1 MAFLQITVME
11 VSFLVVF
18 LAAFLAFLAFFD
30 SVKVCADR
38 EEVPTA
44 NWKRWITVEGSQ
56 RAVNVIC
63 SDDKNHYIISVIS
76 VISVRQVGIGWIQPR
91 EYSNTIS

>member
-1 MAFLQITVME
+1 ME

-18 LAAFLAFLAFFD
+18 LAAFLAYVD

-44 NWKRWITVEGSQ
+44 NWKRWIPGEGGQ
-56 RAVNVIC
+56 RAVNVVC
-63 SDDKNHYIISVIS
+63 ADGYKRLCNQCNQCNQCLAGRYWMD
-76 VISVRQVGIGWIQPR
+76 
-91 EYSNTIS
+91 TA

>member
-1 MAFLQITVME
+1 ME

-18 LAAFLAFLAFFD
+18 LAAFLAFFD

-44 NWKRWITVEGSQ
+44 NSKRWIPVEGSQ
-56 RAVNVIC
+56 RQRYLC
-63 SDDKNHYIISVIS
+63 
-76 VISVRQVGIGWIQPR
+76 RWLQ
-91 EYSNTIS
+91 TTL

>member
-1 MAFLQITVME
+1 ME

-18 LAAFLAFLAFFD
+18 LAAFLAYFD

-44 NWKRWITVEGSQ
+44 NWKRWIPVEGCQ
-56 RAVNVIC
+56 RLTLSVQRV
-63 SDDKNHYIISVIS
+63 KNDSATNVIS
-76 VISVRQVGIGWIQPR
+76 VISVWQVGIGGIQPR

>member
-1 MAFLQITVME
+1 MD

-18 LAAFLAFLAFFD
+18 LAAFLAYFD

-44 NWKRWITVEGSQ
+44 NSKRWIQVEGNQ

-63 SDDKNHYIISVIS
+63 AYGYK
-76 VISVRQVGIGWIQPR
+76 RLCKQCIQCNQCLAGR
-91 EYSNTIS
+91 YWVDTA

>member
-1 MAFLQITVME
+1 ME

-18 LAAFLAFLAFFD
+18 LATFLAFFD

-44 NWKRWITVEGSQ
+44 NWKRWIPVEGSQ
-56 RAVNVIC
+56 LWPKRPLTLSVQMV
-63 SDDKNHYIISVIS
+63 KNDSVASVIS
-76 VISVRQVGIGWIQPR
+76 VISVWQVGIWCIQPR

>member
-1 MAFLQITVME
+1 ME

-18 LAAFLAFLAFFD
+18 LAAFLAYFD

-38 EEVPTA
+38 KEVPTA
-44 NWKRWITVEGSQ
+44 NWKRWILVEGSQ

-63 SDDKNHYIISVIS
+63 AY
-76 VISVRQVGIGWIQPR
+76 G
-91 EYSNTIS
+91 

>member
-1 MAFLQITVME
+1 ME

-18 LAAFLAFLAFFD
+18 LAAFLAYFD

-44 NWKRWITVEGSQ
+44 NWKRWIPVEGNQ

-63 SDDKNHYIISVIS
+63 AD
-76 VISVRQVGIGWIQPR
+76 G
-91 EYSNTIS
+91 

>member
-1 MAFLQITVME
+1 ME

-18 LAAFLAFLAFFD
+18 LAAFLAYFG

-44 NWKRWITVEGSQ
+44 NWKRWIPGEGGQ
-56 RAVNVIC
+56 RAVNVVC
-63 SDDKNHYIISVIS
+63 ADGFKRLCNQCNQCLAGRYWMD
-76 VISVRQVGIGWIQPR
+76 
-91 EYSNTIS
+91 TA

>member
-1 MAFLQITVME
+1 ME
-11 VSFLVVF
+11 VSFLMVF
-18 LAAFLAFLAFFD
+18 LAAFLAYFD

-44 NWKRWITVEGSQ
+44 NWKRWIPVEGSQ

-63 SDDKNHYIISVIS
+63 AYGSNDPVTSVIS
-76 VISVRQVGIGWIQPR
+76 VISVCHVCIGWIQPR

>member
-1 MAFLQITVME
+1 ME

-18 LAAFLAFLAFFD
+18 LAAFLAAFLAYFD

-44 NWKRWITVEGSQ
+44 NWKRWIPVEGCQ

-63 SDDKNHYIISVIS
+63 AE
-76 VISVRQVGIGWIQPR
+76 G
-91 EYSNTIS
+91 

>member
-1 MAFLQITVME
+1 ME

-18 LAAFLAFLAFFD
+18 LAAFLAYFD

-44 NWKRWITVEGSQ
+44 NWLRAANGPLTLSVQ
-56 RAVNVIC
+56 RV
-63 SDDKNHYIISVIS
+63 KNDSATNVIS
-76 VISVRQVGIGWIQPR
+76 VISVWQVGIGGIQPR

>member
-1 MAFLQITVME
+1 ME

-18 LAAFLAFLAFFD
+18 LATFLAFFD
-30 SVKVCADR
+30 SVKVCADC

-44 NWKRWITVEGSQ
+44 NWKRWIPVEGSQ

-63 SDDKNHYIISVIS
+63 AD
-76 VISVRQVGIGWIQPR
+76 G
-91 EYSNTIS
+91 

>member
-1 MAFLQITVME
+1 ME

-18 LAAFLAFLAFFD
+18 LAAFLAYFD

-38 EEVPTA
+38 EEVSTA
-44 NWKRWITVEGSQ
+44 NWQRWIAVEGSQ

-63 SDDKNHYIISVIS
+63 ADGYKRLCNQCNQCNQCFTGRYWVD
-76 VISVRQVGIGWIQPR
+76 
-91 EYSNTIS
+91 TA

>member
-1 MAFLQITVME
+1 ME

-18 LAAFLAFLAFFD
+18 LATFLAFFD

-44 NWKRWITVEGSQ
+44 NWKRWIPVEGSQ

-63 SDDKNHYIISVIS
+63 GRWLKNDSVASVIS
-76 VISVRQVGIGWIQPR
+76 VISVWQVGIWCIQPR

>member
-1 MAFLQITVME
+1 ME

-18 LAAFLAFLAFFD
+18 LAAFLAYFD

-44 NWKRWITVEGSQ
+44 NWKRWIQVEGSQ
-56 RAVNVIC
+56 RAVNVIWAYGYKRLC
-63 SDDKNHYIISVIS
+63 KQCNQCNQCLAGRYWVD
-76 VISVRQVGIGWIQPR
+76 
-91 EYSNTIS
+91 TA

>member
-1 MAFLQITVME
+1 ME

-18 LAAFLAFLAFFD
+18 LAAFLAYFD

-44 NWKRWITVEGSQ
+44 NWKRWIPVEGSQ

-63 SDDKNHYIISVIS
+63 ADGYKRLCNQCNQFITLAPVYINDFRG
-76 VISVRQVGIGWIQPR
+76 VRERYVKCTG
-91 EYSNTIS
+91 

>member
-1 MAFLQITVME
+1 ME

-18 LAAFLAFLAFFD
+18 LAGFLAYFE
-30 SVKVCADR
+30 SVKLCSDR

-44 NWKRWITVEGSQ
+44 NWNWCIPVEGSQ

-63 SDDKNHYIISVIS
+63 AD
-76 VISVRQVGIGWIQPR
+76 G
-91 EYSNTIS
+91 

>member
-1 MAFLQITVME
+1 ME

-18 LAAFLAFLAFFD
+18 LAAFLAYFD

-44 NWKRWITVEGSQ
+44 NWKRWIPVEGCQ

-63 SDDKNHYIISVIS
+63 ADGSKRLCNQCNQCNQCLAGRYWGD
-76 VISVRQVGIGWIQPR
+76 
-91 EYSNTIS
+91 TA

>member
-1 MAFLQITVME
+1 MV

-18 LAAFLAFLAFFD
+18 LAAFLAYFD

-44 NWKRWITVEGSQ
+44 NWKRWIPVEGNQ

-63 SDDKNHYIISVIS
+63 ADGYKRLCMQCNQCNQCLAGRYWVD
-76 VISVRQVGIGWIQPR
+76 
-91 EYSNTIS
+91 TA

>member
-1 MAFLQITVME
+1 MAFFQITVIE
-11 VSFLVVF
+11 VSFMVVF
-18 LAAFLAFLAFFD
+18 LAAFLAFLAFFE

-44 NWKRWITVEGSQ
+44 NWKWWIPVEGSQ

-63 SDDKNHYIISVIS
+63 AD
-76 VISVRQVGIGWIQPR
+76 G
-91 EYSNTIS
+91 